1 MKQSNISKIAALRKC
16 LNRFAY
22 THDAMIEHIKN
33 YLGNDLKFEWN
44 LTINRRG
51 HTAKQILIFDKEGDM
66 REITA
71 EFCADRKEFTFSSI
85 GLEEDVYRC
94 NAQLID
100 GINNKSRINH
110 KHAFIVDYHGE
121 KIGLWKVLISYSTI
135 IAAWNPNSNII
146 YLQRH
151 ARDYSNT
158 TRRHLSDFE
167 EHVNRAL
174 EITNE
179 TAVFMWAN
187 WE

>member
-16 LNRFAY
+16 LNSFAY

-33 YLGNDLKFEWN
+33 YLGNDLKFDWN
-44 LTINRRG
+44 LTINQRG
-51 HTAKQILIFDKEGDM
+51 HEAKQILIFDKDGDT
-66 REITA
+66 REIIA
-71 EFCADRKEFTFSSI
+71 EYCADKKEFTFKAI
-85 GLEEDVYRC
+85 GLEEDLYRC
-94 NAQLID
+94 NMQLIN

-110 KHAFIVDYHGE
+110 KHAWIVDYHDE
-121 KIGLWKVLISYSTI
+121 KVGLWKVLVSYSTV
-135 IAAWNPNSNII
+135 IAAWNVNSNVI

-167 EHVNRAL
+167 RRVSRGL
-174 EITNE
+174 VITNE
-179 TAVFMWAN
+179 TAVFKWAN